1 MKFLAIMGHG
11 ETRPKVRDLF
21 RKYQVSMFSSMD
33 IRGCN
38 CDKKGID
45 ALSWWPADQMLGVY
59 SSLCFAIVDD
69 HKADAIMLEL
79 EQSPIT
85 VDGDFPARAFLM
97 NVEKTV

>member
-1 MKFLAIMGHG
+1 MKFLAIMGHQ
-11 ETRPKVRDLF
+11 ETRPRVRDLF

-38 CDKKGID
+38 CEKKGSE
-45 ALSWWPADQMLGVY
+45 LQSWWPADQLLGVY

-69 HKADAIMLEL
+69 LKAEAIMLEL

-85 VDGDFPARAFLM
+85 VDGDFPSRAFLM
-97 NVEKTV
+97 NVEKTA

>member
-1 MKFLAIMGHG
+1 MKFLAIMGHQ
-11 ETRPKVRDLF
+11 ETRPKVRELF
-21 RKYQVSMFSSMD
+21 RKYQVIMFSSMD

-38 CDKKGID
+38 CEKTGPEVQ
-45 ALSWWPADQMLGVY
+45 AWWPADQMTGVY

-97 NVEKTV
+97 NVEKTA